1 MVIIV
6 AFLLKEKV
14 GTDFLGAIVDK
25 NLPAN
30 AGVTGSIPGL
40 GRFHMP
46 RSQEAWELQLL
57 KPML

>member
-1 MVIIV
+1 MVFPNV
-6 AFLLKEKV
+6 TGE
-14 GTDFLGAIVDK
+14 DFPGGPGVE

>member
-1 MVIIV
+1 M
-6 AFLLKEKV
+6 AFPNVTGE
-14 GTDFLGAIVDK
+14 DFPGGPGVE